1 MRACRYLVV
10 LHMGGVYTDSDV
22 ECRKPLDE
30 LIQLWDGLVA
40 GWEAESSNATITQ
53 ISEYARKRQ
62 VWPLPQ
68 SLQSLLLA
76 ETC

>member
-1 MRACRYLVV
+1 
-10 LHMGGVYTDSDV
+10 MGGVYTVADV
-22 ECRKPLDE
+22 LCRKPLDE
-30 LIQLWDGLVA
+30 LIQPWDGLVA
-40 GWEAESSNATITQ
+40 GWEAELSNATIPQ
-53 ISEYARKRQ
+53 ITEYARKRQ

>member
-1 MRACRYLVV
+1 MV
-10 LHMGGVYTDSDV
+10 LQMGGVYTDSDV
-22 ECRKPLDE
+22 ECRKLLDE
-30 LIQLWDGLVA
+30 LIQPWDGLVA
-40 GWEAESSNATITQ
+40 GWAAEEPNATITQ

-76 ETC
+76 ERC

>member
-1 MRACRYLVV
+1 
-10 LHMGGVYTDSDV
+10 MGGVYTDSDV

-30 LIQLWDGLVA
+30 LIQPWDGLVA
-40 GWEAESSNATITQ
+40 GWEAELPNATITQ

-68 SLQSLLLA
+68 SSQGLPLA
-76 ETC
+76 GRC